1 MKLSGRRIFSLS
13 CLLLLATVGWAQT
26 PPTNVQSHNAL
37 IEQCQQQEDNDPA
50 AAIQL
55 AEQAMSM
62 LNADT
67 QPIPYGQALGC
78 LGWAQASSDLTD
90 AARASAYE
98 LENLA
103 MNMPDSLQSVKLQRR
118 AGSVF
123 HRIGDRIS
131 AAENYDLAM
140 VKAAALS
147 LVEEQIPLLVNLGVL
162 NSEMRE
168 HEQAIDTYY
177 EVLALMTEHE
187 DFRYQPPVLFNL
199 AATLN
204 GQQRYTE
211 ALKLFQQVAAMI
223 NEHWPKSRVAQ
234 VYSGLAASLVGLD
247 QLDEALD
254 YAMQAM
260 TIYQDTGSFS
270 LDYYNVMSTVA
281 TILSDQGEQQAALDY
296 ADQVKAY
303 FTDPANK
310 QVVTGSTNP
319 VHALASTYARL
330 GQQDTAIEMYRL
342 AIDIDRE
349 VQENF
354 NQQIMAQMQV
364 RLDDS
369 QNRQELALLKSQ
381 RVNDQ
386 IKIQAAENNR
396 KIMFVIAAAL
406 VLMLLVFLWWQQLT
420 NRKLTQMAM
429 TDSLTQLGN
438 RRAIRDWVMTRK
450 PPAKG
455 QRLLWLIELDGFKAI
470 NDEHSHDYGDFVL
483 QQVANALQYLT
494 NDRRFLGRWD
504 GEEFMLITDDI
515 MAADKDA
522 FSTELLRVIA
532 ETDTHLNGVQ
542 VTLGAAVGLS
552 RVGGQSASAW
562 NMAMYQADKALGTA
576 KHRGSNCVVMATTS

>member
-1 MKLSGRRIFSLS
+1 MKYLGLLRTAVLG
-13 CLLLLATVGWAQT
+13 LLLTTNAGFTQSAATESNSPAT
-26 PPTNVQSHNAL
+26 L
-37 IEQCQQQEDNDPA
+37 IEQCQSQEDNDPA
-50 AAIQL
+50 LAIKL
-55 AEQAMSM
+55 AEQAISL
-62 LNADT
+62 LNTEA

-103 MNMPDSLQSVKLQRR
+103 LNLPDSLQSVKLQRR

-131 AAENYDLAM
+131 AAENYDVAM
-140 VKAAALS
+140 VKATALS

-177 EVLALMTEHE
+177 EALALMTAHE
-187 DFRYQPPVLFNL
+187 DYRYQPPVLFNL

-204 GQQRYTE
+204 GQQRFTE

-234 VYSGLAASLVGLD
+234 VYSGLAASFTGLD
-247 QLDEALD
+247 RMDEALD
-254 YAMQAM
+254 YAEQAM
-260 TIYQDTGSFS
+260 TIYQDTGSFNV
-270 LDYYNVMSTVA
+270 DYYNVMSTVA
-281 TILSDQGEQQAALDY
+281 SILSIQGDRQASLDY
-296 ADQVKAY
+296 ANQVKAY
-303 FTDPANK
+303 YTDPANK
-310 QVVTGSTNP
+310 QAVTGSTNP
-319 VHALASTYARL
+319 VHNLARTFERL
-330 GQQDTAIEMYRL
+330 GQKDTALDMYRL
-342 AIDIDRE
+342 AIDIDQE

-354 NQQIMAQMQV
+354 NQQIMAQMHV

-386 IKIQAAENNR
+386 IKIQAAEHNR
-396 KIMFVIAAAL
+396 KIMFVIASAL
-406 VLMLLVFLWWQQLT
+406 AMMLLVFLWWQHLT
-420 NRKLTQMAM
+420 KKKLTQMAM
-429 TDSLTQLGN
+429 TDSLTQIGN
-438 RRAIRDWVMTRK
+438 RRAIRDWVMARK
-450 PPAKG
+450 PPAQG
-455 QRLLWLIELDGFKAI
+455 HRLLWLIDLDDFRAI
-470 NDEHSHDYGDFVL
+470 NDEHNHDYGDYVL
-483 QQVANALQYLT
+483 QQVASALQQLT
-494 NDRRFLGRWD
+494 NSQRFLGRWD

-515 MAADKDA
+515 TAAEKDA

-532 ETDTHLNGVQ
+532 ETDTHLNGAE
-542 VTLGAAVGLS
+542 VTLRAAVGLS

-576 KHRGSNCVVMATTS
+576 KHRGSNCVVMATSN